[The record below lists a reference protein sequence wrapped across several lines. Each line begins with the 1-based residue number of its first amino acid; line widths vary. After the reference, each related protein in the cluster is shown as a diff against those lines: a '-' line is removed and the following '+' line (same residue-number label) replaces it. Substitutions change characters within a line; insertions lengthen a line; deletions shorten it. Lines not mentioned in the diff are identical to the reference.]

1 VNIKPIRTAEDYELT
16 LQRIEDIFDAEPS
29 SPDADELEVLSILV
43 EDYENKNFPIDL
55 PSPLAAIEF
64 RMDQLG
70 MKQNDLARILGSR
83 SHTSEILSG
92 KRSLSINQIRILHRE
107 LGIPT
112 SILIGD
118 GDPVV

>member
-1 VNIKPIRTAEDYELT
+1 MNIKPIHTAEDYELA